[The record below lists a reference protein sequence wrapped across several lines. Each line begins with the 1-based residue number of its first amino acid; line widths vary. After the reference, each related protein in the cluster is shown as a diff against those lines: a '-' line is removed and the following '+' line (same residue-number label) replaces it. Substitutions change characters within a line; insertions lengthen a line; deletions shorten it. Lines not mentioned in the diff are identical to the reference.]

1 MTDITVK
8 EFSKTVG
15 LSVTRLIDQLELAG
29 VEKKKEN
36 DLISDEEKMQLL
48 NYVRN
53 NQNKK
58 STPID
63 NTESSKESEI
73 DIKQKDKEKSKSKTV
88 IRKKRVFSKVNNQIT
103 KKDDA
108 KINSNE
114 KQLPSNSEEVSDIAN
129 TLSESELNQQSISEI
144 DQNQESISE
153 DGATKSNNQSEKS
166 IQEDDKSDDSS
177 KKRRKKSK
185 TKFVNEDKSNASLKP
200 KNRRQKIHISDDN
213 RVIRRKSSKKT
224 KDASSDDKHQ
234 FEKPTEPVIYTVELG
249 EYITVSELSSAI
261 SVKSAEVIKTLMGM
275 GVMATINETLDQ
287 DTATLVVEEMGH
299 KVTTIDYENL
309 EKNLLTIESDDKY
322 DAESRPPAITIMG
335 HVDHGKT
342 SLLDYIR
349 ATRIASGEAGGIT
362 QHIGAYQVKTKHGLL
377 TFLDTPGHAAFT
389 SMRARGANCTD
400 IVILVVAADDGVK
413 PQTIEAI
420 EHSKAAGV
428 PIIVAVNKIDKEGSN
443 VENVKTELTKYEIIP
458 EEWGGENIFVEV
470 SAKEGTGVD
479 KLLESISLLAEL
491 LELKA
496 VSKGSAT
503 GIVLESALDKGKGA
517 TATVLVQKGCMNTGD
532 NILCGQEFGR
542 IRAMIDQ
549 DGKKVDT
556 ATPSTPVVVLGLS
569 GAPEVGDEVL
579 SAVNDKKIRE
589 IAEIRKNKIRD
600 SKFASQY
607 QAPTLDNIF
616 SNLKKGE
623 IPTFNILLKTDVQ
636 GSSQAICESLL
647 KLNNEE
653 VMVKIISSSVG
664 AINESDIALAEASNA
679 MILGFNV
686 RADNQARKTV
696 VEKNIDLRYYSI
708 IYNLIDDVKAGMSGL
723 LTPDTK
729 EEIVG
734 LAEVKDVFKSS
745 AMGAVA
751 GCQVIEGSVVKGN
764 PIRVLRDNVVIYE
777 GELESLRRHKDDVKE
792 VKLGTECGIAVKNYN
807 DVKPGDNIEVF
818 TRIEVARKIE

>member
-1 MTDITVK
+1 MADMTVK
-8 EFSKTVG
+8 EFSKIVG
-15 LSVTRLIDQLELAG
+15 LPVARLIDQLELAG
-29 VEKKKEN
+29 IKKKKEG
-36 DLISDEEKMQLL
+36 DLITDEEKMQLL
-48 NYVRN
+48 DYVRN
-53 NQNKK
+53 NNTKKNNTEKDIKK
-58 STPID
+58 S
-63 NTESSKESEI
+63 NE
-73 DIKQKDKEKSKSKTV
+73 EKISNEDEETKPKV
-88 IRKKRVFSKVNNQIT
+88 VVRKKRVFSKVNNQVT
-103 KKDDA
+103 KKTEPIKNKDDSLLIKEEEA
-108 KINSNE
+108 NENLNTESQDDNNLVIESKNEKENNLSIQQESLSSDSEDKTNKGINS
-114 KQLPSNSEEVSDIAN
+114 
-129 TLSESELNQQSISEI
+129 
-144 DQNQESISE
+144 E
-153 DGATKSNNQSEKS
+153 DNN
-166 IQEDDKSDDSS
+166 

-185 TKFVNEDKSNASLKP
+185 TKFVNEEKGNISQKS

-213 RVIRRKSSKKT
+213 RVIRRKPVKKN
-224 KDASSDDKHQ
+224 KEDNADEKHQ

-249 EYITVSELSSAI
+249 EFISVAELSSAI
-261 SVKSAEVIKTLMGM
+261 SVKSAEVIKTLMKM

-299 KVTTIDYENL
+299 KATPIDYENL
-309 EKNLLTIESDDKY
+309 EKNLLTIEPEDKY
-322 DAESRPPAITIMG
+322 DPEPRPPAITIMG

-342 SLLDYIR
+342 SLLDFIR
-349 ATRIASGEAGGIT
+349 ASRVASGEAGGIT
-362 QHIGAYQVKTKHGLL
+362 QHIGAYQVKTDQGLL

-428 PIIVAVNKIDKEGSN
+428 PIIVAVNKIDKEGAN
-443 VENVKTELTKYEIIP
+443 VENVKTELTKYEVIP

-470 SAKEGTGVD
+470 SAKEGTGISN
-479 KLLESISLLAEL
+479 LLDSISLLSEV

-496 VSKGSAT
+496 VAKGSAT

-532 NILCGQEFGR
+532 NILCGKEFGR

-549 DGKKVDT
+549 DGKRVNK

-589 IAEIRKNKIRD
+589 IAEFRKTKIRD
-600 SKFASQY
+600 TKFESQY

-616 SNLKKGE
+616 NNLKKGE

-647 KLNNEE
+647 KLNNDE
-653 VMVKIISSSVG
+653 VMVKIISSSAG

-686 RADNQARKTV
+686 RADSQARKIV
-696 VEKNIDLRYYSI
+696 AEKKIDLRYYSI

-723 LTPDTK
+723 LAPETK

-751 GCQVIEGSVVKGN
+751 GCQVIEGSVKKGN

-807 DVKPGDNIEVF
+807 DVKPGDNIEVY
-818 TRIEVARKIE
+818 TRIEVARQIE

>member
-1 MTDITVK
+1 MADMTVK
-8 EFSKTVG
+8 EFSKIVG
-15 LSVTRLIDQLELAG
+15 LPVARLIDQLELAG
-29 VEKKKEN
+29 IKKKKEG

-48 NYVRN
+48 DYVRN
-53 NQNKK
+53 NNTKKNNTAKDIKK
-58 STPID
+58 S
-63 NTESSKESEI
+63 NE
-73 DIKQKDKEKSKSKTV
+73 EKISNEDQETKPKV
-88 IRKKRVFSKVNNQIT
+88 VVRKKRVFSKVNNQVT
-103 KKDDA
+103 KKSEPIKNKDDSLLTKEEEINENLNEESQDDNNLVTESQNEIENNSSIQQETLSQA
-108 KINSNE
+108 SEDKTTKDINS
-114 KQLPSNSEEVSDIAN
+114 
-129 TLSESELNQQSISEI
+129 
-144 DQNQESISE
+144 E
-153 DGATKSNNQSEKS
+153 DNKR
-166 IQEDDKSDDSS
+166 
-177 KKRRKKSK
+177 RRKKSK
-185 TKFVNEDKSNASLKP
+185 TKFVNEEKGNISVKS

-213 RVIRRKSSKKT
+213 RVARRKPVKKN
-224 KDASSDDKHQ
+224 KEDNVDEKHQ
-234 FEKPTEPVIYTVELG
+234 FEKPTEPVIHTVELG
-249 EYITVSELSSAI
+249 EFISVAELSSAI
-261 SVKSAEVIKTLMGM
+261 SVKSAEVIKTLMKM

-299 KVTTIDYENL
+299 KATPIDYENL
-309 EKNLLTIESDDKY
+309 EKNLLTIEPEDKY
-322 DAESRPPAITIMG
+322 DPEPRPPAITIMG

-349 ATRIASGEAGGIT
+349 ASRVASGEAGGIT
-362 QHIGAYQVKTKHGLL
+362 QHIGAYQVKTDQGLL

-428 PIIVAVNKIDKEGSN
+428 PIIVAVNKIDKEGAN
-443 VENVKTELTKYEIIP
+443 VENVKTELTKYEVIP

-470 SAKEGTGVD
+470 SAKEGTGISN
-479 KLLESISLLAEL
+479 LLDSISLLSEV

-496 VSKGSAT
+496 VAKGSAT

-532 NILCGQEFGR
+532 NILCGKEFGR

-549 DGKKVDT
+549 DGKRVNK

-589 IAEIRKNKIRD
+589 IAEFRKTKIRD
-600 SKFASQY
+600 TKFESQY

-647 KLNNEE
+647 KLNNDE
-653 VMVKIISSSVG
+653 VMVKIISSSAG

-686 RADNQARKTV
+686 RADSQARKIV
-696 VEKNIDLRYYSI
+696 AEKKIDLRYYSI

-723 LTPDTK
+723 LAPETK

-751 GCQVIEGSVVKGN
+751 GCQVIEGSVKKGN

-807 DVKPGDNIEVF
+807 DVKPGDNIEVY
-818 TRIEVARKIE
+818 TRIEVARQIE

>member
-8 EFSKTVG
+8 DFSKIIG
-15 LSVTRLIDQLELAG
+15 LPVARLIDQLELAG
-29 VEKKKEN
+29 IEKKKEN

-48 NYVRN
+48 DYVRN
-53 NQNKK
+53 SQNSPAPKPEEENISSNEVNENLVEKKTKTVVRKKKVFSKKNNQVTEKLDPKDIKVDSDILPVESEHKEELEISNENNEEHAETEVKLD
-58 STPID
+58 SSD
-63 NTESSKESEI
+63 NTESTEDNS
-73 DIKQKDKEKSKSKTV
+73 KDKDSEDSNKK
-88 IRKKRVFSKVNNQIT
+88 RKKK
-103 KKDDA
+103 A
-108 KINSNE
+108 
-114 KQLPSNSEEVSDIAN
+114 
-129 TLSESELNQQSISEI
+129 
-144 DQNQESISE
+144 
-153 DGATKSNNQSEKS
+153 
-166 IQEDDKSDDSS
+166 
-177 KKRRKKSK
+177 K
-185 TKFVNEDKSNASLKP
+185 TKFVNDEKSNVIVKS
-200 KNRRQKIHISDDN
+200 KNRRQRIHVSDDRFN
-213 RVIRRKSSKKT
+213 RRKPSRKN
-224 KDASSDDKHQ
+224 KDNKGDDKHQ
-234 FEKPTEPVIYTVELG
+234 FEKPTEPVIHTVEL
-249 EYITVSELSSAI
+249 SEFISVTEIASAM
-261 SVKSAEVIKTLMGM
+261 SVKSAEVIKVLMKM
-275 GVMATINETLDQ
+275 GVMATINESLDQ
-287 DTATLVVEEMGH
+287 DTATLVIEEMGH
-299 KVTTIDYENL
+299 KAAPIDFENL
-309 EKNLLTIESDDKY
+309 EKNILTVEPEENY
-322 DAESRPPAITIMG
+322 ELESRPPTITIMG

-349 ATRIASGEAGGIT
+349 ASRVASGEAGGIT
-362 QHIGAYQVKTKHGLL
+362 QHIGAYQVETKHGLL

-420 EHSKAAGV
+420 QHSKAAGV
-428 PIIVAVNKIDKEGSN
+428 PMIVAVNKVDKEGAN
-443 VENVKTELTKYEIIP
+443 VENVKTELTKHEVIP
-458 EEWGGENIFVEV
+458 EEWGGENIFIEV

-479 KLLESISLLAEL
+479 NLLDSISLLSEV

-503 GIVLESALDKGKGA
+503 GVVLESSLDKGKGA
-517 TATVLVQKGCMNTGD
+517 TATVLVQKGCMKTGD

-549 DGKKVDT
+549 DGKRVKI
-556 ATPSTPVVVLGLS
+556 ATPSTPVVILGLS
-569 GAPEVGDEVL
+569 GAPEVGEEVL
-579 SAVNDKKIRE
+579 SAVNDKKIRD
-589 IAEIRKNKIRD
+589 IADVRKTKIRENR
-600 SKFASQY
+600 FASQY

-623 IPTFNILLKTDVQ
+623 IPAFNILLKTDVQ

-647 KLNNEE
+647 KLNTDE
-653 VMVKIISSSVG
+653 VMVKIIGSSAG

-679 MILGFNV
+679 MIVGFNV
-686 RADNQARKTV
+686 RADSQAKRIVT
-696 VEKNIDLRYYSI
+696 EKKIDLRYYSI

-723 LTPDTK
+723 LMPEIR

-751 GCQVIEGSVVKGN
+751 GCQVIEGSVKKGN
-764 PIRVLRDNVVIYE
+764 PIRILRDNVVIYE

-818 TRIEVARKIE
+818 TRTEFARTLE

>member
-8 EFSKTVG
+8 DFSKTIG
-15 LSVTRLIDQLELAG
+15 LPVARLIDQLELAG

-36 DLISDEEKMQLL
+36 DLITDEEKMQLL
-48 NYVRN
+48 DYVRN
-53 NQNKK
+53 SQNSPSPKPKEESVSSNETNEDLGKK
-58 STPID
+58 
-63 NTESSKESEI
+63 KA
-73 DIKQKDKEKSKSKTV
+73 KTV
-88 IRKKRVFSKVNNQIT
+88 IRKKKVFSKKNNQVTEKLDPKDT
-103 KKDDA
+103 KVDLDILPLESEQKEELE
-108 KINSNE
+108 ISNE
-114 KQLPSNSEEVSDIAN
+114 NNEEQAEPEVKLDSSEN
-129 TLSESELNQQSISEI
+129 TESAE
-144 DQNQESISE
+144 
-153 DGATKSNNQSEKS
+153 
-166 IQEDDKSDDSS
+166 DSS
-177 KKRRKKSK
+177 KDNDSEDSNKKRKKKAK
-185 TKFVNEDKSNASLKP
+185 TKFVNDEKSNVIVKS
-200 KNRRQKIHISDDN
+200 KNRRQRIHVSDDRFN
-213 RVIRRKSSKKT
+213 RRKPSRKN
-224 KDASSDDKHQ
+224 KDNKGDDKHQ
-234 FEKPTEPVIYTVELG
+234 FEKPTEPVIHTVEL
-249 EYITVSELSSAI
+249 SEFISVAEIASAI
-261 SVKSAEVIKTLMGM
+261 SVKSAEVIKVLMKM
-275 GVMATINETLDQ
+275 GVMATINESLDQ
-287 DTATLVVEEMGH
+287 DTATLVIEEMGH
-299 KVTTIDYENL
+299 KAVSIDFENL
-309 EKNLLTIESDDKY
+309 EKNILTIEPEENY
-322 DAESRPPAITIMG
+322 ELESRPPTITIMG

-349 ATRIASGEAGGIT
+349 ASRVASGEAGGIT
-362 QHIGAYQVKTKHGLL
+362 QHIGAYQVETKHGLL

-420 EHSKAAGV
+420 QHSKAAGV
-428 PIIVAVNKIDKEGSN
+428 PMIIAVNKMDKEGAN
-443 VENVKTELTKYEIIP
+443 VENVKTELTKHEVIP
-458 EEWGGENIFVEV
+458 EEWGGENIFIEV

-479 KLLESISLLAEL
+479 NLLDSISLLSEV

-503 GIVLESALDKGKGA
+503 GVVLESSLDKGKGA
-517 TATVLVQKGCMNTGD
+517 TATVLVQKGCMKTGD

-549 DGKKVDT
+549 DGKRVKT
-556 ATPSTPVVVLGLS
+556 ATPSTPVVILGLS
-569 GAPEVGDEVL
+569 GAPEVGEEVL
-579 SAVNDKKIRE
+579 SAVNDKKIRD
-589 IAEIRKNKIRD
+589 IAEVRKTKIRENR
-600 SKFASQY
+600 FASQY

-623 IPTFNILLKTDVQ
+623 VPTFNILLKTDVQ

-647 KLNNEE
+647 KLNTDE
-653 VMVKIISSSVG
+653 VMVKIIGSSAG

-679 MILGFNV
+679 MIVGFNV
-686 RADNQARKTV
+686 RADSQAKRIVT
-696 VEKNIDLRYYSI
+696 EKKIDLRYYSI

-723 LTPDTK
+723 LMPEIR

-751 GCQVIEGSVVKGN
+751 GCQVIEGSVKKGN
-764 PIRVLRDNVVIYE
+764 PIRILRDNVVIYE

-818 TRIEVARKIE
+818 TRTEFARTLE

>member
-8 EFSKTVG
+8 DFSKTIG
-15 LSVTRLIDQLELAG
+15 LPVARLIDQLELAG

-36 DLISDEEKMQLL
+36 DLITDEEKMQLL
-48 NYVRN
+48 DYVRN
-53 NQNKK
+53 SQNSPSPKPKEESVSSNETNEDLGKK
-58 STPID
+58 
-63 NTESSKESEI
+63 KA
-73 DIKQKDKEKSKSKTV
+73 KTV
-88 IRKKRVFSKVNNQIT
+88 IRKKKVFSKKNNQVTEKLDPKDT
-103 KKDDA
+103 KVDLDILPLESEQKEELE
-108 KINSNE
+108 ISNE
-114 KQLPSNSEEVSDIAN
+114 NNEEQAEPEVKLDSSEN
-129 TLSESELNQQSISEI
+129 TESAE
-144 DQNQESISE
+144 
-153 DGATKSNNQSEKS
+153 
-166 IQEDDKSDDSS
+166 DSS
-177 KKRRKKSK
+177 KDNDSEDSNKKRKKKAK
-185 TKFVNEDKSNASLKP
+185 TKFVNDEKSNVIVKS
-200 KNRRQKIHISDDN
+200 KNRRQRIHVSDDRFN
-213 RVIRRKSSKKT
+213 RRKPSRKN
-224 KDASSDDKHQ
+224 KDNKGDDKHQ
-234 FEKPTEPVIYTVELG
+234 FEKPTEPVIHTVEL
-249 EYITVSELSSAI
+249 SEFISVTEIASAM
-261 SVKSAEVIKTLMGM
+261 SVKSAEVIKVLMKM
-275 GVMATINETLDQ
+275 GVMATINESLDQ
-287 DTATLVVEEMGH
+287 DTATLVIEEMGH
-299 KVTTIDYENL
+299 KAVPIDFENL
-309 EKNLLTIESDDKY
+309 EKNILTVEPEENY
-322 DAESRPPAITIMG
+322 ELESRPPTITIMG

-349 ATRIASGEAGGIT
+349 ASRVASGEAGGIT
-362 QHIGAYQVKTKHGLL
+362 QHIGAYQVETKHGLL

-420 EHSKAAGV
+420 QHSKAAGV
-428 PIIVAVNKIDKEGSN
+428 PMIIAVNKMDKEGAN
-443 VENVKTELTKYEIIP
+443 VENVKTELTKHEVIP
-458 EEWGGENIFVEV
+458 EEWGGENIFIEV

-479 KLLESISLLAEL
+479 NLLDSISLLSEV

-503 GIVLESALDKGKGA
+503 GVVLESSLDKGKGA
-517 TATVLVQKGCMNTGD
+517 TATVLVQKGCMKTGD

-549 DGKKVDT
+549 DGKRVKT
-556 ATPSTPVVVLGLS
+556 ATPSTPVVILGLS
-569 GAPEVGDEVL
+569 GAPEVGEEVL
-579 SAVNDKKIRE
+579 SAVNDKKIRD
-589 IAEIRKNKIRD
+589 IAEVRKTKIRENR
-600 SKFASQY
+600 FASQY

-623 IPTFNILLKTDVQ
+623 VPTFNILLKTDVQ

-647 KLNNEE
+647 KLNTDE
-653 VMVKIISSSVG
+653 VMVKIIGSSAG

-679 MILGFNV
+679 MIVGFNV
-686 RADNQARKTV
+686 RADSQAKRIVTENK
-696 VEKNIDLRYYSI
+696 IDLRYYSI

-723 LTPDTK
+723 LMPEIR

-751 GCQVIEGSVVKGN
+751 GCQVIEGSVKKGN
-764 PIRVLRDNVVIYE
+764 PIRILRDNVVIYE

-818 TRIEVARKIE
+818 TRTEFARTLE

>member
-58 STPID
+58 STLID
-63 NTESSKESEI
+63 NGESSKESEI

-114 KQLPSNSEEVSDIAN
+114 KQLPLNPDEASDVAN
-129 TLSESELNQQSISEI
+129 TLSESEFNQQSISEI

-153 DGATKSNNQSEKS
+153 DGATKSNNQSDKN

-185 TKFVNEDKSNASLKP
+185 TKFVNEDKSNTSLKP

-589 IAEIRKNKIRD
+589 IAELRKNKIRD

>member
-1 MTDITVK
+1 
-8 EFSKTVG
+8 
-15 LSVTRLIDQLELAG
+15 VT
-29 VEKKKEN
+29 
-36 DLISDEEKMQLL
+36 
-48 NYVRN
+48 
-53 NQNKK
+53 
-58 STPID
+58 
-63 NTESSKESEI
+63 
-73 DIKQKDKEKSKSKTV
+73 
-88 IRKKRVFSKVNNQIT
+88 
-103 KKDDA
+103 
-108 KINSNE
+108 
-114 KQLPSNSEEVSDIAN
+114 AN
-129 TLSESELNQQSISEI
+129 IVESELNQQSISEI

-153 DGATKSNNQSEKS
+153 DGATKLNSQSEKS

-299 KVTTIDYENL
+299 KVAAIDYENI
-309 EKNLLTIESDDKY
+309 EKNLLTIEPENIY
-322 DAESRPPAITIMG
+322 ELESRPPTITIMG

-342 SLLDYIR
+342 SLLDFIR
-349 ATRIASGEAGGIT
+349 ASRVASGEAGGIT
-362 QHIGAYQVKTKHGLL
+362 QHIGAYQVETKQGPL

-420 EHSKAAGV
+420 EHSKAAEV
-428 PIIVAVNKIDKEGSN
+428 PIIVAVNKIDKEGAN

-470 SAKEGTGVD
+470 SAKEGTGID
-479 KLLESISLLAEL
+479 NLLDSISLLSEV

-496 VSKGSAT
+496 ISKGSAT
-503 GIVLESALDKGKGA
+503 GIVLESSLDKGKGA

-532 NILCGQEFGR
+532 NIICGKEFGR

-549 DGKKVDT
+549 DGKRIKS

-579 SAVNDKKIRE
+579 SAVNDKKIRD
-589 IAEIRKNKIRD
+589 IAEFRKTKIRD
-600 SKFASQY
+600 NKFASQY

-616 SNLKKGE
+616 SNLKQGE
-623 IPTFNILLKTDVQ
+623 IPSLNILLKTDVQ
-636 GSSQAICESLL
+636 GSSQAICESLS
-647 KLNNEE
+647 KLNTDE
-653 VMVKIISSSVG
+653 VVVKIISSS
-664 AINESDIALAEASNA
+664 AW
-679 MILGFNV
+679 
-686 RADNQARKTV
+686 
-696 VEKNIDLRYYSI
+696 
-708 IYNLIDDVKAGMSGL
+708 
-723 LTPDTK
+723 
-729 EEIVG
+729 
-734 LAEVKDVFKSS
+734 
-745 AMGAVA
+745 
-751 GCQVIEGSVVKGN
+751 
-764 PIRVLRDNVVIYE
+764 RD
-777 GELESLRRHKDDVKE
+777 
-792 VKLGTECGIAVKNYN
+792 
-807 DVKPGDNIEVF
+807 
-818 TRIEVARKIE
+818 

>member
-1 MTDITVK
+1 MSNITVK
-8 EFSKTVG
+8 EFSKTIG
-15 LSVTRLIDQLELAG
+15 LSSVRLIEQLQLAG
-29 VEKKKEN
+29 IEKKGED

-48 NYVRN
+48 EFVRN
-53 NQNKK
+53 EPAKNKTIKKDIEK
-58 STPID
+58 SEDSID
-63 NTESSKESEI
+63 E
-73 DIKQKDKEKSKSKTV
+73 KQKTKTV
-88 IRKKRVFSKVNNQIT
+88 IRKKRVFSKVNNQVT
-103 KKDDA
+103 KKIEADTSEKHDEVLS
-108 KINSNE
+108 KIDEDKNNLSSEDFVETQDISAQDIKNE
-114 KQLPSNSEEVSDIAN
+114 IP
-129 TLSESELNQQSISEI
+129 LSETKTFEN
-144 DQNQESISE
+144 NESN
-153 DGATKSNNQSEKS
+153 DN
-166 IQEDDKSDDSS
+166 S

-185 TKFVNEDKSNASLKP
+185 TKYINEEKNNVVIKS
-200 KNRRQKIHISDDN
+200 KNRRQKIQISDEN
-213 RVIRRKSSKKT
+213 RIVRKKSSKKN
-224 KDASSDDKHQ
+224 KDNSKVEDKHQ
-234 FEKPTEPVIYTVELG
+234 FEKPTEPVVYTVELG
-249 EYITVSELSSAI
+249 EFISVAELASAI
-261 SVKSAEVIKTLMGM
+261 SVKSAEVIKALMKM

-287 DTATLVVEEMGH
+287 DTATIVIEEMGH

-309 EKNLLTIESDDKY
+309 EKNLLTIEPEDKY
-322 DAESRPPAITIMG
+322 ELESRPPAITIMG

-342 SLLDYIR
+342 SLLDYSR
-349 ATRIASGEAGGIT
+349 SSRVASGEAGGIT
-362 QHIGAYQVKTKHGLL
+362 QHIGAYQVNTKQGVL

-420 EHSKAAGV
+420 KHSKAAEV
-428 PIIVAVNKIDKEGSN
+428 PIIVAVNKIDKEGAN
-443 VENVKTELTKYEIIP
+443 VEAIKTELTKHEVVP

-470 SAKEGTGVD
+470 SAKEGTGID
-479 KLLESISLLAEL
+479 NLLESISLLAEV

-496 VSKGSAT
+496 ISKGSAT

-532 NILCGQEFGR
+532 NILCGKEFGR

-549 DGKKVDT
+549 DGKRVDK

-579 SAVNDKKIRE
+579 SAVNDKKIRD
-589 IAEIRKNKIRD
+589 IAEYRKTKIRD
-600 SKFASQY
+600 TKFASQY
-607 QAPTLDNIF
+607 QAPTLDNMF

-636 GSSQAICESLL
+636 GSSQAICESLV
-647 KLNNEE
+647 KLNNDE
-653 VMVKIISSSVG
+653 VMVKIISSSAG

-679 MILGFNV
+679 MIIGFNV
-686 RADNQARKTV
+686 RADSQAKKTV
-696 VEKNIDLRYYSI
+696 TEKNIDLRYYSI
-708 IYNLIDDVKAGMSGL
+708 IYDLIDDVKAGLSGL
-723 LTPDTK
+723 LAPETK
-729 EEIVG
+729 EEIIG

-751 GCQVIEGSVVKGN
+751 GCQVIEGSVKKGN
-764 PIRVLRDNVVIYE
+764 PIRVLRDNIVIYE

-818 TRIEVARKIE
+818 QRIEVARKIE

>member
-1 MTDITVK
+1 MADMTVK
-8 EFSKTVG
+8 EFSKIVG
-15 LSVTRLIDQLELAG
+15 LPVARLIDQLELAG
-29 VEKKKEN
+29 IKKKKEG
-36 DLISDEEKMQLL
+36 DLITDEEKMQLL
-48 NYVRN
+48 DYVRN
-53 NQNKK
+53 NNTKKNNTEKDIKK
-58 STPID
+58 S
-63 NTESSKESEI
+63 NE
-73 DIKQKDKEKSKSKTV
+73 EKISNEDEEAKPKV
-88 IRKKRVFSKVNNQIT
+88 VVRKKRVFSKVNNQVT
-103 KKDDA
+103 KKTEPIKNKDDSLLTKEEEA
-108 KINSNE
+108 NENLNTESQDDNNLVMESKNEKENNLSIQQESLSSDSEDKTNKGINS
-114 KQLPSNSEEVSDIAN
+114 
-129 TLSESELNQQSISEI
+129 
-144 DQNQESISE
+144 E
-153 DGATKSNNQSEKS
+153 DNN
-166 IQEDDKSDDSS
+166 

-185 TKFVNEDKSNASLKP
+185 TKFVNEEKGNISQKS

-213 RVIRRKSSKKT
+213 RVIRRKPVKKN
-224 KDASSDDKHQ
+224 KEDNVDEKHQ
-234 FEKPTEPVIYTVELG
+234 FEKPTEPVIHTVELG
-249 EYITVSELSSAI
+249 EFISVAELSSAI
-261 SVKSAEVIKTLMGM
+261 SVKSAEVIKTLMKM

-299 KVTTIDYENL
+299 KATPIDYENL
-309 EKNLLTIESDDKY
+309 EKNLLTIEPEDKY
-322 DAESRPPAITIMG
+322 DPEPRPPAITIMG

-342 SLLDYIR
+342 SLLDFIR
-349 ATRIASGEAGGIT
+349 ASRVASGEAGGIT
-362 QHIGAYQVKTKHGLL
+362 QHIGAYQVKTDQGLL

-428 PIIVAVNKIDKEGSN
+428 PIIVAVNKIDKEGAN
-443 VENVKTELTKYEIIP
+443 VENVKTELTKYEVIP

-470 SAKEGTGVD
+470 SAKEGTGISN
-479 KLLESISLLAEL
+479 LLDSISLLSEV

-496 VSKGSAT
+496 VAKGSAT

-532 NILCGQEFGR
+532 NILCGKEFGR

-549 DGKKVDT
+549 DGKRVNK

-589 IAEIRKNKIRD
+589 IAEFRKTKIRD
-600 SKFASQY
+600 TKFESQY

-616 SNLKKGE
+616 NNLKKGE

-647 KLNNEE
+647 KLNNDE
-653 VMVKIISSSVG
+653 VMVKIISSSAG

-686 RADNQARKTV
+686 RADSQARKIV
-696 VEKNIDLRYYSI
+696 AEKKIDLRYYSI

-723 LTPDTK
+723 LAPETK

-751 GCQVIEGSVVKGN
+751 GCQVIEGSVKKGN

-807 DVKPGDNIEVF
+807 DVKPGDNIEVY
-818 TRIEVARKIE
+818 TRIEVARQIE

>member
-58 STPID
+58 STSID
-63 NTESSKESEI
+63 NIESSKESEI

-114 KQLPSNSEEVSDIAN
+114 KQLPSDPEEVSDIVN

-349 ATRIASGEAGGIT
+349 STRIASGEAGGIT